1 MPQGRHIKVLG
12 RGAADRLG
20 DAKNVEAMLRE
31 LIDILGMRI
40 LGAPHMYEV
49 ETEIAK
55 LGVEPFED
63 EGGVTGVCV
72 LSTSHCAIH
81 TWPLRPFF
89 VMDVYSCRD
98 FDPSLVE
105 RHLASKLGAYELQV
119 TDVSFALEF
128 GAPARRTAPR
138 RSGRDSLRGWGGARR
153 GRLAEPD
160 DLHRDRS

>member
-1 MPQGRHIKVLG
+1 
-12 RGAADRLG
+12 
-20 DAKNVEAMLRE
+20 MLRE

-40 LGAPHMYEV
+40 LGEPHMYEV

-72 LSTSHCAIH
+72 LSTSHCSIH

-98 FDPSLVE
+98 FDPRAVE
-105 RHLASKLGAYELQV
+105 KHLQTKLGAYDLQV
-119 TDVSFALEF
+119 TDVSEALVYRFEDK
-128 GAPARRTAPR
+128 APR
-138 RSGRDSLRGWGGARR
+138 AT
-153 GRLAEPD
+153 AQA
-160 DLHRDRS
+160 